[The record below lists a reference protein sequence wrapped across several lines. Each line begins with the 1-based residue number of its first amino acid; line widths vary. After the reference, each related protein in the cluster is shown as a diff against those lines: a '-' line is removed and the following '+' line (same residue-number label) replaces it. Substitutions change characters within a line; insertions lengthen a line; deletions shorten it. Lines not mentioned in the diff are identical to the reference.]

1 MTFAVRPLHI
11 AAGVGIILLRRPRVA
26 APEAERV

>member
-1 MTFAVRPLHI
+1 VSFAVRPLHI
-11 AAGVGIILLRRPRVA
+11 AAFVAIILLRRPRVA